1 MTETPACTPLFDE
14 EPPPRDT
21 YILDHGFR
29 FNPETWRRRLPEGV
43 GLPVWFSDLPRA
55 GRWPR
60 MTRGDLLREGAAADP
75 GPAAV
80 DILIGAYVWG
90 HGLPARRGP
99 ARLRQVFDRNN
110 GRVEQ
115 HLGEALRLLRGEGP
129 LAAYQSLS
137 HRGDYRLMR
146 LGASFFTKLLY
157 FLGWDSGVGRQW
169 PLIMDQYVVVG
180 LNACRSTEW
189 KPLGPWTADQ
199 YGEYLSWAE
208 EKARTWGAGTETD
221 VVERAVW
228 EYGSCLARRQRDSL

>member
-1 MTETPACTPLFDE
+1 MGTPACTPLFDE
-14 EPPPRDT
+14 DPPPRDT
-21 YILDHGFR
+21 YILDHGFG
-29 FNPETWRRRLPEGV
+29 FNPETWRRRLPDGID
-43 GLPVWFSDLPRA
+43 LPAWFGDFPRA

-60 MTRGDLLREGAAADP
+60 ITRGDLLREGAAADT
-75 GPAAV
+75 GRAAV
-80 DILIGAYVWG
+80 DILIGAYTWG

-115 HLGEALRLLRGEGP
+115 HLGEALRLLRDGGP

-137 HRGDYRLMR
+137 HGGDRRLRR

-157 FLGWDSGVGRQW
+157 FLGWDSAAGSRR
-169 PLIMDQYVVVG
+169 PLIMDQYVVIG

-189 KPLGPWTADQ
+189 DPLGPWTADQ
-199 YGEYLSWAE
+199 YGEYLSWAQ
-208 EKARTWGAGTETD
+208 EKAGTWGVGTEAD

-228 EYGSCLARRQRDSL
+228 AYGSCLARRR